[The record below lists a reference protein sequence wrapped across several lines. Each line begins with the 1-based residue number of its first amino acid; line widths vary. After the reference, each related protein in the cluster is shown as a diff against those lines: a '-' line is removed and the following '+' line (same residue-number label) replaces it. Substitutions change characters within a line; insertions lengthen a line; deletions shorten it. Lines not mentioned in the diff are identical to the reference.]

1 MTPSPYPIV
10 EPPFE
15 DADST
20 PRIDGVVLAAGQS
33 RRFGSENKLL
43 TPVDG
48 KPLVCH
54 AVEPLCAV
62 LPRVVVVVGND
73 ADAVRDVLGAYPV
86 DCVENPDYS
95 EGQATSLARGVEQ
108 LGPAVDGAVF
118 ALGDMP
124 AVEPATVELL
134 VDAFATGAGDP
145 LVAAY
150 DGQRGNPVLF
160 GSQYFEQLATQTGDT
175 GGRPVLRSAADTVLV
190 ATGDPGVHRDVDRKS
205 DL

>member
-1 MTPSPYPIV
+1 MTPSPYPII

-20 PRIDGVVLAAGQS
+20 PRIDGVVLAAGES

-43 TPVDG
+43 APVDG

-54 AVEPLCAV
+54 AVDPLCAV
-62 LPRVVVVVGND
+62 LPRVVVVVGTD
-73 ADAVRDVLGAYPV
+73 ADAVRDVLEGYPV
-86 DCVENPDYS
+86 ECVENPDYS
-95 EGQATSLARGVEQ
+95 EGQATSLARGVGQ
-108 LGPAVDGAVF
+108 LDASVDGAVF

-124 AVEPATVELL
+124 AVDPATVGLL
-134 VDAFATGAGDP
+134 VDAFAAGVGDP
-145 LVAAY
+145 LVPAY

-175 GGRPVLRSAADTVLV
+175 GGRPVFQSAADTALV
-190 ATGDPGVHRDVDRKS
+190 ATGDPGVRRDVDRKS

>member
-1 MTPSPYPIV
+1 MPQ
-10 EPPFE
+10 
-15 DADST
+15 
-20 PRIDGVVLAAGQS
+20 IDGVVLAAGQS
-33 RRFGSENKLL
+33 QRFGSENKLL
-43 TPVDG
+43 APVDG

-54 AVEPLCAV
+54 AVDPLCAV
-62 LPRVVVVVGND
+62 LPRVVVVLGND
-73 ADAVRDVLGAYPV
+73 ADSVRGELESYPV
-86 DCVENPDYS
+86 ECVENTDYT

-108 LGPAVDGAVF
+108 LDPSVDGAVF

-134 VDAFATGAGDP
+134 VDAFAAGVGDP

-150 DGQRGNPVLF
+150 EGQRGNPVLF

-175 GGRPVLRSAADTVLV
+175 GGRSIFQSAAGTKLV
-190 ATGDPGVHRDVDRKS
+190 ATGDPGILRDVDRKS